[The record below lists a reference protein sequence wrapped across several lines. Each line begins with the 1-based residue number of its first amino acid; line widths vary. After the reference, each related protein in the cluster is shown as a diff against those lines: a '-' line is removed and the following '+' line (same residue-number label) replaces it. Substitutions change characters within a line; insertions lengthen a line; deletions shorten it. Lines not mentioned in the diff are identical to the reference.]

1 MNRILLSILL
11 FVYSYHSYSQ
21 NMEDFIIGLKNSK
34 VSTYG
39 QAEKGETYL
48 YNSKGKSK
56 QIVYMMY
63 QFDIL
68 FFIKEEGGQLN
79 QIEVNYEAGLDTSDT
94 ELRFL
99 KSHVNFQMG
108 QYDFNGDGLDELIVA
123 IQDPKD
129 MNITINVF
137 KLVKN
142 NFVNIGTFTGNSIDD
157 YPKAFIN
164 KKSIKIDRHL
174 RGFYFLWEYANGKFV
189 DKSDV

>member
-1 MNRILLSILL
+1 MNRILLLISL
-11 FVYSYHSYSQ
+11 FVYSCNSYSQ

-34 VSTYG
+34 VSTYE

-48 YNSKGKSK
+48 YNSKNKSK

-68 FFIKEEGGQLN
+68 FFIKEEEGPLSR
-79 QIEVNYEAGLDTSDT
+79 IEVNYEAGLDTSDP

-99 KSHVNFQMG
+99 KSQVNFQIG
-108 QYDFNGDGLDELIVA
+108 QYDFNGDGIDELIIA

-129 MNITINVF
+129 MDITINVF
-137 KLVKN
+137 KLVKD
-142 NFVNIGTFTGNSIDD
+142 NFVNIGSFTGNSIDD
-157 YPKAFIN
+157 YPKALIH

-174 RGFYFLWEYANGKFV
+174 RGFYFLWEYVNGKFV
-189 DKSDV
+189 DKSEV

>member
-1 MNRILLSILL
+1 MNRILLFILL
-11 FVYSYHSYSQ
+11 FVYSHNSYPQ

-34 VSTYG
+34 VSTYE

-48 YNSKGKSK
+48 YKSK

-68 FFIKEEGGQLN
+68 FFIKEGDGPLS
-79 QIEVNYEAGLDTSDT
+79 QIKVNYEAGLDTSDP

-99 KSHVNFQMG
+99 KSQVNFQIG
-108 QYDFNGDGLDELIVA
+108 QYDFNGDGIDELIIA

-129 MNITINVF
+129 MDITINVF

-142 NFVNIGTFTGNSIDD
+142 NFVNIGSFTGNSIDD

-164 KKSIKIDRHL
+164 KRSIKIDRHL
-174 RGFYFLWEYANGKFV
+174 RGFYFLWEYVNGKFV
-189 DKSDV
+189 DRSEV